1 MQLAPSA
8 FLASAAATSDLV
20 HLIVPPYLQS
30 LSIPNVDEA
39 KDLWSLGHGQ
49 STPEVTSQ
57 HQQRAWGIPKMSALA
72 ESLLENA
79 PDPRARARLL
89 ASATKESGVWL
100 NVLPISSRGLCMDN
114 DTIRVAAG
122 LRLGAPL
129 CMPHSCYH
137 CGEEVDCLAMHGL
150 SCRWSEGR
158 HHRHAAMNGIIHRTL
173 AATKVPSRLE
183 PSGLYRTD
191 GKRPDDIT
199 VVPWKS
205 GKLLVWDFFPLLLF
219 NCHQGSSS
227 SSSHGRSEKGSQV
240 CQPQQH
246 LLSST
251 YAFTP
256 VAIETLGVFGPQT
269 ATFLK
274 DLGHRLAQVTGDK
287 KSTTYLLQR
296 LSVAV
301 QRGNVASVLGTIG
314 HPT

>member
-1 MQLAPSA
+1 M
-8 FLASAAATSDLV
+8 
-20 HLIVPPYLQS
+20 
-30 LSIPNVDEA
+30 DEA

-49 STPEVTSQ
+49 SPPEVTSQ
-57 HQQRAWGIPKMSALA
+57 HQQRAWDIPKMSALA

-89 ASATKESGVWL
+89 ASATKESGAWL
-100 NVLPISSRGLCMDN
+100 NVLPISSLGLRMDN

-129 CMPHSCYH
+129 CMPHSCHH

-158 HHRHAAMNGIIHRTL
+158 HHRHAAVNDIIHRTL
-173 AATKVPSRLE
+173 AAAKVPSRLE

-191 GKRPDDIT
+191 GKRPDGIT

-205 GKLLVWDFFPLLLF
+205 GKLLVWDTTCPDTFAPSY
-219 NCHQGSSS
+219 SSIATREAAAVAAMAEERKAVKYVS
-227 SSSHGRSEKGSQV
+227 
-240 CQPQQH
+240 
-246 LLSST
+246 LSST

-256 VAIETLGVFGPQT
+256 VAIETSGVFGPRT

>member
-1 MQLAPSA
+1 
-8 FLASAAATSDLV
+8 
-20 HLIVPPYLQS
+20 
-30 LSIPNVDEA
+30 
-39 KDLWSLGHGQ
+39 
-49 STPEVTSQ
+49 
-57 HQQRAWGIPKMSALA
+57 MSALA

-89 ASATKESGVWL
+89 ASATKESGAWL
-100 NVLPISSRGLCMDN
+100 NVLPISSLGLRMDN

-129 CMPHSCYH
+129 CMPHSCHH

-158 HHRHAAMNGIIHRTL
+158 HHRHAAVNDIIHRTL
-173 AATKVPSRLE
+173 AAAKVPSRLE

-191 GKRPDDIT
+191 GKRPDGIT

-205 GKLLVWDFFPLLLF
+205 GKLLVWDVTCPDTFAPSY
-219 NCHQGSSS
+219 SSIATREAAAVAAMAKERKAVKYVS
-227 SSSHGRSEKGSQV
+227 
-240 CQPQQH
+240 
-246 LLSST
+246 LSST
-251 YAFTP
+251 YTFTP
-256 VAIETLGVFGPQT
+256 VVIETSGVFGPRT